1 MKDTYGKT
9 STGMTKFTKGMSKGF
24 NKAGANLSRMGSN
37 LISSNKKK
45 NDVSIFL
52 GVAFV
57 FVTFLW
63 KRFQNIDQDY
73 YEV

>member
-9 STGMTKFTKGMSKGF
+9 STGMKKITKGF

-45 NDVSIFL
+45 NDVSLLL

-57 FVTFLW
+57 FVTFL
-63 KRFQNIDQDY
+63 
-73 YEV
+73 

>member
-9 STGMTKFTKGMSKGF
+9 STGMKKITKGF

-45 NDVSIFL
+45 NDVSILL

-57 FVTFLW
+57 FVTFL
-63 KRFQNIDQDY
+63 
-73 YEV
+73 